1 MKIIESAFYKIP
13 VLLILAGIFLF
24 PTSAYAAKKHF
35 LDSLSGSWKGKGFVV
50 TSAGAKEEAIRC
62 RLRNRTDTKK
72 AKLTITG
79 SCGIGGVLIPMNGWI
94 QQKGNSSRYLAS
106 LFKSL
111 AFLRIDSFTGKRSG
125 KKLRLRFKGKD
136 KINKDTIS
144 VAIAIISRGKNR
156 FDIQLSSTD
165 VKTKRQFKVGTV
177 KFSRN

>member
-1 MKIIESAFYKIP
+1 MKMIVNAFCKIP

-24 PTSAYAAKKHF
+24 PTSSYAAKKHF

-50 TSAGAKEEAIRC
+50 TSVGAKEEAIRC
-62 RLRNRTDTKK
+62 RLRNRTETKK
-72 AKLTITG
+72 AKLAIAG

-94 QQKGNSSRYLAS
+94 QQKKNSKRYVAS

-111 AFLRIDSFTGKRSG
+111 AFLRIDSFTGKLSG

-136 KINKDTIS
+136 KINKETIS
-144 VAIAIISRGKNR
+144 VTIVIISRGKNR

-165 VKTKRQFKVGTV
+165 VKTKRQFRVGTV